1 MRHSTKKYCVRTQVQ
16 LTISHLVPS
25 FTNLG
30 GFFPESAA
38 GFDGFIGFLGDEL
51 AGTVLV
57 ARSSGFLCVISD
69 LSTLR
74 KFFVTSEP
82 RFSSANTA
90 PIPPLGALG
99 AEAGGGGGGGG
110 TVDPEAGVLEN
121 SDTRTPLDLCQ

>member
-1 MRHSTKKYCVRTQVQ
+1 M
-16 LTISHLVPS
+16 
-25 FTNLG
+25 
-30 GFFPESAA
+30 
-38 GFDGFIGFLGDEL
+38 
-51 AGTVLV
+51 LV